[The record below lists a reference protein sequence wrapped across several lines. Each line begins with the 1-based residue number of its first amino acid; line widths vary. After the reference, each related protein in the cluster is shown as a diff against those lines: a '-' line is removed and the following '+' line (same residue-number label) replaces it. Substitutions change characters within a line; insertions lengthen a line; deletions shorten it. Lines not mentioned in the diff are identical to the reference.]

1 MSRKTIAAQHG
12 FTLIELIIAITA
24 SLIVMLGL
32 GLVLANSQDSWNQL
46 YTRAFSNVVGDSNV
60 AGIKFKSIIRKASQK
75 GYVVENKGTGIEV
88 YYYNNA
94 DSNNVDRYAHFYE
107 SDGDLNLELGKL
119 NPRET
124 LEVQTVC
131 TNVTECLF
139 TAAGRSAQMT
149 LTLDNG
155 SRKISTVSCAF
166 LHNQ

>member
-1 MSRKTIAAQHG
+1 MSRKRIAPQHG
-12 FTLIELIIAITA
+12 FTLIELMIAITA
-24 SLIVMLGL
+24 SMIVMLGL
-32 GLVLANSQDSWNQL
+32 AVVLANSQKSWNQL
-46 YTRAFSNVVGDSNV
+46 YTRAFSDVVGDSNV
-60 AGIKFKSIIRKASQK
+60 AGIKFKDIIRKASQNSFIVDNQGK
-75 GYVVENKGTGIEV
+75 GIEV
-88 YYYNNA
+88 YYY
-94 DSNNVDRYAHFYE
+94 DSEDSVDVDRYAYFYE
-107 SDGDLNLELGKL
+107 LEGDLNLELGKL

-149 LTLDNG
+149 LTLDDG